1 VGVSKPKDYVEK
13 AKEEEPITVYNSTY
27 PAVVESIEARTGMR
41 GEVTQV
47 IVRILDGPDKGRTIR
62 RNVRGPVRIGDI
74 LMLRETEIEARP
86 LKVKK

>member
-1 VGVSKPKDYVEK
+1 VGVSKPRDFVEK
-13 AKEEEPITVYNSTY
+13 AKEEEPITVYNETY

-62 RNVRGPVRIGDI
+62 RNVRGPVRVGDI

>member
-1 VGVSKPKDYVEK
+1 M
-13 AKEEEPITVYNSTY
+13 AKKNEGEIKIFNETF
-27 PAVVESIEARTGMR
+27 PAIVESIEGRTGMR

-62 RNVRGPVRIGDI
+62 RNVKGPVRKGDI

>member
-1 VGVSKPKDYVEK
+1 MGISKPKDFVEK
-13 AKEEEPITVYNSTY
+13 AKEEQPIVVYNNTY
-27 PAVVESIEARTGMR
+27 PAIVESIEARTGMR

-47 IVRILDGPDKGRTIR
+47 IVRILDGPDKGRTLR
-62 RNVRGPVRIGDI
+62 RNVKGPVRIGDI

>member
-13 AKEEEPITVYNSTY
+13 AKEEEPIVAYNETY
-27 PAVVESIEARTGMR
+27 PAVVESIETRTGMR

>member
-1 VGVSKPKDYVEK
+1 M
-13 AKEEEPITVYNSTY
+13 EEEVKIFNDTF
-27 PAVVESIEARTGMR
+27 PAIVESIESRTGMR

-47 IVRILDGPDKGRTIR
+47 IVRILDGPDKGRTLR
-62 RNVRGPVRIGDI
+62 RNVKGPVRIGDI

>member
-1 VGVSKPKDYVEK
+1 M
-13 AKEEEPITVYNSTY
+13 EEEIKVFNETY
-27 PAVVESIEARTGMR
+27 PAIVESIESRTGMR

-47 IVRILDGPDKGRTIR
+47 IVRILDGPDKGKTMR
-62 RNVRGPVRIGDI
+62 RNVKGPVRIGDI